1 MRVGAREGS
10 ALGKR
15 GSDLNHTRTRRR
27 KRGSG
32 DLAKSH
38 PDTERVEPLGRVF
51 GRVHLDSDVH
61 PHLWLLVLRCQR
73 GRGEEG

>member
-15 GSDLNHTRTRRR
+15 GSDLNHTRARRR

-38 PDTERVEPLGRVF
+38 PDTERVEPSR
-51 GRVHLDSDVH
+51 R
-61 PHLWLLVLRCQR
+61 
-73 GRGEEG
+73 EGASRQ

>member
-1 MRVGAREGS
+1 MIIRQEGASQRGKGVNVRVGGREGS

-15 GSDLNHTRTRRR
+15 GSDLNHTRTTRRR

-38 PDTERVEPLGRVF
+38 PDTERVEPSR
-51 GRVHLDSDVH
+51 R
-61 PHLWLLVLRCQR
+61 
-73 GRGEEG
+73 EEDAS